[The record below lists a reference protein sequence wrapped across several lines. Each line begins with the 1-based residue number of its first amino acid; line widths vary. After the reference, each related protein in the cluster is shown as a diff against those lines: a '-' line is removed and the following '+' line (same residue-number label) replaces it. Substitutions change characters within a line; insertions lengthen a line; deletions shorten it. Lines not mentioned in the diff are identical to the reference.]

1 MKKIKLL
8 SLLMIVI
15 LSIKSFAQNEKTPWA
30 IGFGINTVDVSQFDA
45 QKIGRLLQDGYRL
58 NDVNIVPVISRLYV
72 ARYLN
77 RSFTADFT
85 GSFNRID
92 EVPSGN
98 VDEENYF
105 ALDLGLRYDLN
116 NLFGETGWFD
126 PYAKFGFGVGWVDKD
141 MFAAVTPSLGFNTW
155 INESFGL
162 NFETSL
168 KTSQIFHEIDS
179 STDLN
184 RAQYVGNYHFQHS
197 VSLVYRFGMKD
208 ADGDGVVDKKD
219 ECPEIVGKIELKG
232 CPDTD
237 GDGIADKDDAC
248 PDLAGPVATNGC
260 PDTDG
265 DGVADKDDAC
275 PKIAGE
281 FDGCPDTDG
290 DGIADNKDEC
300 PVLFGAKEDAGC
312 PDSDKD
318 GLADNKD
325 QCPNV
330 YGAIENNGCAWIDTD
345 GDGVTDNV
353 DNCVN
358 ERGSKAN
365 KGCPVELTDQARI
378 DLDKY
383 GKRIK
388 FNSGKSDF
396 KPGVTK
402 TLDIIAGLMKELEG
416 VRFDVEGH
424 SDSAGND
431 AKNLALSQRRA
442 QAVVDYL
449 GSHGIENWRLNAV
462 GYGEVNPI
470 ASNKTATGRALNRRV
485 VLNAISTK

>member
-1 MKKIKLL
+1 M
-8 SLLMIVI
+8 I
-15 LSIKSFAQNEKTPWA
+15 LSIKSFAQDEKSPWA
-30 IGFGINTVDVSQFDA
+30 IGIGINSVDVSQYGVN
-45 QKIGRLLQDGYRL
+45 KLGRLLQDGYRL
-58 NDVNIVPVISRLYV
+58 NDVNIVPVFSRLYV

-77 RSFTADFT
+77 RSFTVDFA

-141 MFAAVTPSLGFNTW
+141 MFAAITPSLGFNTW

-168 KTSQIFHEIDS
+168 KTSSIFSEIDS
-179 STDLN
+179 STDLD
-184 RAQYVGNYHFQHS
+184 RALYVGDYHFQHS
-197 VSLVYRFGMKD
+197 VSLVYRFGKNATD
-208 ADGDGVVDKKD
+208 TDGDGISDKRD
-219 ECPEIVGKIELKG
+219 ECPEIVGKVELKG
-232 CPDTD
+232 CPDAD

-248 PDLAGPVATNGC
+248 PNLAGPVATNGC

-265 DGVADKDDAC
+265 DGVVDKDDAC
-275 PKIAGE
+275 PKVAGE

-290 DGIADNKDEC
+290 DGVADNKDEC
-300 PVLFGAKEDAGC
+300 PTLFGAKEDAGC

-318 GLADNKD
+318 GLADDKD
-325 QCPNV
+325 QCPNI

-345 GDGVTDNV
+345 GDGVTDNL
-353 DNCVN
+353 DKCIN
-358 ERGSKAN
+358 ERGPKSN
-365 KGCPVELTDQARI
+365 NGCPVGLTDEAKEQLNRYAKTI
-378 DLDKY
+378 Q
-383 GKRIK
+383 

-402 TLDIIAGLMKELEG
+402 TLDIIAGIMQKFNG

-442 QAVVDYL
+442 EAVADYL
-449 GSHGIENWRLNAV
+449 GSHGIESKRLHAV
-462 GYGEVNPI
+462 GYGEVKPI
-470 ASNKTATGRALNRRV
+470 ASNKTAAGRALNRRV
-485 VLNAISTK
+485 VLKPVFTK